1 MAILHF
7 TGFETGSGLEDING
21 SVTGTGSIQ
30 SSIKRTGT
38 YALQINPLTTGV
50 GHFNL
55 RKLSTGTG
63 SHSTNF
69 DVATTYTRFYLYIAT
84 LPAANSEEFFTARTN
99 ADGVKLAL
107 RLNSAGNVLAYDT
120 TGTNLLATGSTVLG
134 LGQWY
139 RIEVQCGTGGAAT
152 YTVKIDGTQEFTG
165 TGDLNATN
173 NGRVTLGKRANR
185 NGQTVDFYYDDLSVS
200 DSAFPGAG
208 ACKVMRVSAD
218 GNYTTWTIG
227 AGAGSDWENID
238 EIPPDDDTT
247 YLLSTLVSAQAS
259 TGAFETAASA
269 AATAAFGFGCG
280 AGQPISIPPRIRPPA
295 RLTICSAYPATPTR
309 RQAQRGYSPPSILLR
324 AGLSSAARRRRLGS
338 RPFTRRLITCPPR
351 LPARGCRLYFAGDV
365 RLPVKFRQVCAM
377 EKIVNVTEPARI
389 VYDESKFQL
398 RYSKR
403 EDGQVML
410 MLEAKEADPSDA
422 PV

>member
-269 AATAAFGFGCG
+269 GITGTVNSVQIVVVSKRDGGSNGSVRVRMRSGSTDFDTTSNQATGSAYDMLGISRDTDPATSAAWLLAALDSLEGGIIERSTTAATRLTAVYAQVDYVPAPSAG
-280 AGQPISIPPRIRPPA
+280 AGM
-295 RLTICSAYPATPTR
+295 
-309 RQAQRGYSPPSILLR
+309 
-324 AGLSSAARRRRLGS
+324 
-338 RPFTRRLITCPPR
+338 
-351 LPARGCRLYFAGDV
+351 
-365 RLPVKFRQVCAM
+365 QVIFC
-377 EKIVNVTEPARI
+377 
-389 VYDESKFQL
+389 
-398 RYSKR
+398 
-403 EDGQVML
+403 G
-410 MLEAKEADPSDA
+410 
-422 PV
+422 